1 MVPFE
6 NVVATFTMNEALNL
20 FIGVDEESPP
30 FWAAAPVPMLTH
42 SLQDRYL
49 FQRSVANIV
58 RVSHTGSIAALPNAK
73 QVRGFFASVDLR
85 RAGLSEWLRDRIAAA
100 SEPTPVPK

>member
-1 MVPFE
+1 M
-6 NVVATFTMNEALNL
+6 ATFTMNEASNL

-58 RVSHTGSIAALPNAK
+58 RVSHTGSIVTLPNAK

-85 RAGLSEWLRDRIAAA
+85 RAGLSEWLLDRIACCIRAH
-100 SEPTPVPK
+100 ET